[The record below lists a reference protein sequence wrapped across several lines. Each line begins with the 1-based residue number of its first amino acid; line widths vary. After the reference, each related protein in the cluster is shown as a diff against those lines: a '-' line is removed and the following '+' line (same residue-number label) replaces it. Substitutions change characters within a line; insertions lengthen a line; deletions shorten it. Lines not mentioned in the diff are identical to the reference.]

1 MKRITLLLL
10 LISTGKSFSQTP
22 VDNTSV
28 NNVYKEMEA
37 MKKAYYQGL
46 RDEQKLAVD
55 NTNKARTSERT
66 NKLAKIKT
74 ETTKRINSTKNNREL
89 SKQKRLAT
97 LEEKK
102 KNLIKENN
110 SKLNSRVI
118 DKSEKISLKKDAL
131 VTNNTEK
138 QTTRKQTVENQKKQ
152 NISNQQSKLNK
163 RKQQLLNRYAKYA
176 KKK

>member
-10 LISTGKSFSQTP
+10 LISTGENFSQAP

-37 MKKAYYQGL
+37 MKKAYYQDL
-46 RDEQKLAVD
+46 RNEQKLTID
-55 NTNKARTSERT
+55 KINKVRATERT
-66 NKLAKIKT
+66 QKLSKINS
-74 ETTKRINSTKNNREL
+74 EASKRIKITKNKREVN
-89 SKQKRLAT
+89 KHKRLAS

-102 KNLIKENN
+102 KNLTKENN
-110 SKLNSRVI
+110 SKLNSRAI
-118 DKSEKISLKKDAL
+118 DKSAEILLKKETL
-131 VTNNTEK
+131 VANNTK
-138 QTTRKQTVENQKKQ
+138 KKTTRKQTVENQKQQ
-152 NISNQQSKLNK
+152 NISSQQAKLNK